1 MANGRRTLLI
11 KRVRREVLVAMKTV
25 YPAALQ
31 ADQIMRSLLPLFPA
45 LEFDQLKRDL
55 HYLWDKAYIYR
66 VVSDRESDP
75 KLTPWRRRW
84 FRLAA
89 TGVEIADRCVTDPA
103 LSES

>member
-11 KRVRREVLVAMKTV
+11 TRVRREVLVAMKTV

-45 LEFDQLKRDL
+45 LEFDQLKRYL
-55 HYLWDKAYIYR
+55 HYLWDKGFIYR

-75 KLTPWRRRW
+75 KMTPWRRRW

-89 TGVEIADRCVTDPA
+89 HGVAIADRRVTEHA
-103 LSES
+103 LSE